1 MGQNK
6 LSSRKTR
13 GNTMRASVN
22 IDDSLL
28 SEAMKISGLNTKTAV
43 LNMALR
49 EYLRKNN
56 LKKILK
62 YRGENIWEGDLDEM
76 RKSR

>member
-1 MGQNK
+1 
-6 LSSRKTR
+6 
-13 GNTMRASVN
+13 MRTSIV

-28 SEAMKISGLNTKTAV
+28 TEAMKVSGLNTKTAV
-43 LNMALR
+43 LNMVLR

-62 YRGENIWEGDLDEM
+62 YRGKNIWEGDLDEM
-76 RKSR
+76 RKAR

>member
-1 MGQNK
+1 
-6 LSSRKTR
+6 
-13 GNTMRASVN
+13 MRASVN

-28 SEAMKISGLNTKTAV
+28 TEAMKISGLNTKTAV

-49 EYLRKNN
+49 ESLRKNN

-62 YRGENIWEGDLDEM
+62 YRWENIWEGDLDEM
-76 RKSR
+76 RKAR

>member
-1 MGQNK
+1 
-6 LSSRKTR
+6 
-13 GNTMRASVN
+13 MRASVN